1 MNETLFIAVAIIL
14 SVSIVVVLLSR
25 QAGKAKR
32 LKKDEMLGV
41 YKDIVSGNNLNISE
55 EVILPT
61 RVLAIDAAHKA
72 FVSVYYHT
80 VPVYDVVRLDN
91 RVSCRVKKVGDNN
104 SGKDKAAPV
113 TGNNVK
119 EVYLSFTMS
128 GGTEINVPFYNEVY
142 DGILDKM
149 DLVAMAE
156 EWQKKLTMLI
166 KS

>member
-25 QAGKAKR
+25 QAGKVKR

-41 YKDIVSGNNLNISE
+41 YKEIVSGNNLHISE

-61 RVLAIDAAHKA
+61 RVLAIDAANKV

-91 RVSCRVKKVGDNN
+91 RVSCKVKKIGDKNP
-104 SGKDKAAPV
+104 GQDKKTPT

-128 GGTEINVPFYNEVY
+128 GGSEINVPIYNEVY

-149 DLVAMAE
+149 DLTAIAE
-156 EWQKKLTMLI
+156 DWQKKLVLLI